1 MCKREIA
8 DGIGVM
14 DGGGQPAVLF
24 RPRVV
29 RLRDSDDLAA
39 TMRLFRMESTQ
50 LGPDDGHS
58 WMMVAEL
65 PHLHFTASAFG
76 PNATKGTTRAG
87 QLGLH
92 IDLGSDPGR
101 RISGMDLGPDE
112 VTVALGVTEF
122 ELLAPGRHRGAA
134 FNMPE
139 ALALGAMEWRAAG
152 SSDLRPGRLHLISGC
167 GGRVATLRRLFSTV
181 SGDGGGVLGDPRL
194 QQFASGSLLDAL
206 VGALLGPWHREHS
219 AHVAV
224 AHYQRM
230 PIVRRAEEFMRA
242 NVNEPLMLHQICT
255 AARASE
261 RAVEYAFRD
270 VYGMGAKQYLK
281 LLRLHRVRR
290 ELKAMP
296 PETATVIGIAYHYGF
311 WHMGHFSTAYRRLF
325 GETAQQTRGLRE
337 TATGR
342 AELPEPH
349 PSAVGQVPGVRGLMG
364 RGFGLAGK

>member
-1 MCKREIA
+1 
-8 DGIGVM
+8 M

-50 LGPDDGHS
+50 LGPDDGRS
-58 WMMVAEL
+58 WMMVGEL
-65 PHLHFTASAFG
+65 PHVHFTASAFG
-76 PNATKGTTRAG
+76 SHATRGTTRTG

-92 IDLGSDPGR
+92 VDLGSDPDR
-101 RISGMDLGPDE
+101 RINGMELGRDD
-112 VTVALGVTEF
+112 VTAALDATEF
-122 ELLAPGRHRGAA
+122 EILVPGRHRAA
-134 FNMPE
+134 SFNIPE

-167 GGRVATLRRLFSTV
+167 GERVATIRRLFSTV
-181 SGDGGGVLGDPRL
+181 TGDDGSALGDPRL
-194 QQFASGSLLDAL
+194 QAFASGSLLDAL

-219 AHVAV
+219 AHIAA

-242 NVNEPLMLHQICT
+242 NINEPLMLHQICT

-290 ELKAMP
+290 ELKALP
-296 PETATVIGIAYHYGF
+296 PEAATVIGIAHRYGF

-325 GETAQQTRGLRE
+325 GETAQQTRGPRE
-337 TATGR
+337 AFQGR
-342 AELPEPH
+342 AEPTGPYPL
-349 PSAVGQVPGVRGLMG
+349 AVERGSRFLV
-364 RGFGLAGK
+364 